1 MRVTIL
7 GTLLVA
13 PFAAAAPG
21 PRDPPPKASA
31 LVGEWEIVNQTVGG
45 RTGPWTLRNYVM
57 VFTAE
62 GKHTVKEDGR
72 PRPWLKYRADEK
84 ADPPTLD
91 IGDADEEKVPV
102 REWLFR
108 VDGDALTLSMGP
120 GSSRPKNLESP
131 KGAENL
137 VFTLKRVKAKK

>member
-1 MRVTIL
+1 MRAPIL
-7 GTLLVA
+7 LTMFA
-13 PFAAAAPG
+13 ISCAAAAPG
-21 PRDPPPKASA
+21 PKDPPAPKPSP
-31 LVGEWEIVNQTVGG
+31 LVGEWEIVSQTVGG
-45 RTGPWTLRNYVM
+45 RTGPWTFGNYIM
-57 VFTAE
+57 VFTAD

-72 PRPWLKYRADEK
+72 PRDWQRYRTDEK

-91 IGDADEEKVPV
+91 IVNDDPKEAA

-108 VDGDALTLSMGP
+108 VDGETLTISMGP
-120 GSSRPKNLESP
+120 GTSRPKNLESP